1 MRRFWPPGEAAQA
14 DYESLRSAVL
24 SGTPL
29 ACAAATHFARRGL
42 AGLIAW
48 PASEPVFEALLVGA
62 QRARWSPHADAR
74 VDALAAGYA
83 LLLGNAD
90 EAPVQLLEAR
100 T

>member
-1 MRRFWPPGEAAQA
+1 MRRFWPPSEAAQA
-14 DYESLRSAVL
+14 DYESLRTAIL
-24 SGTPL
+24 AGTLP
-29 ACAAATHFARRGL
+29 ACTATTRFARRGL

-62 QRARWSPHADAR
+62 RRARWSPHADAR

-83 LLLGNAD
+83 LLLGIVD
-90 EAPVQLLEAR
+90 DPVQLVEAR